1 MASCPARSAPI
12 HPIDK
17 ASIHRICSGQVILD
31 LATAVKELVE
41 NSLDAGATSIEV
53 KLKEHGGDAIEVSD
67 NGSGVSSDN
76 YQGLTLKYHTS
87 KLSDFSDL
95 QSLTSFGFR
104 GEALSSLCS
113 LADVSILTRTKEDET
128 GTRISYNRAGL
139 IVSKETAA
147 RQVGTTVT
155 VSKLFSPLPV
165 RHKEFL
171 RNVRREYSRMIAIL
185 QAYALISKNV
195 RLVCT
200 NLVGKSSRST
210 ILRTQGGSVRENIVT
225 IFGPKTMACLDP
237 MDISLPEDLSI
248 EGFVSKPGSGS
259 GRGSSDR
266 QFFFVNGRPVDLPKF
281 SKLLNE
287 LYKSFNSQQYPM
299 AVLNFR
305 LPTTA
310 YDVNV
315 TPDKRKLFLHSESS
329 FMDGLRNALGN
340 LYAPSKYTY
349 AVHEVEEQKSYMA
362 DLQTQVDI
370 EAGVEEVEASEEE
383 QNEDEDD
390 EAEPEASKP
399 LDFFAFSHEDVSI
412 KTSVRPAR
420 VALADKKCSVQGKLT
435 GFVSQKRRTEDS
447 KELLSEEPVLK
458 RRATT
463 MELKTPPNAFPKEK
477 NFETARQADHS
488 SNPQNGSAT
497 DGEALGEECGGLLSE
512 APLLKKCAKVGLVP
526 KYFAPKQQDS
536 SVQRPKPGRISEL
549 PKNPVT
555 LESDD
560 DEEDSRPSEVQVLH
574 TKDQDK
580 SPEPPHTPAE
590 KAKCCSG
597 TRYKRDSLLSEEVN
611 PVASTEIR
619 EVEDDETEKSMD
631 RAEACARELSF
642 DIEKVR
648 GRIRRGLFQYNKNFS
663 AKSAKGRSFKAAT
676 LSLEGP
682 VQDKEAALA
691 SATKELERSFRKG
704 DFNRMKIIGQFNLG
718 FIIARLDSD
727 LFIIDQHASDEKY
740 NFERLSKSTVLNRQP
755 LLRPMPLHLSSA
767 EEIII
772 STHMEVFRQNGFD
785 FTEQEDA
792 PPGQRILLSAV
803 PFSKNVTF
811 GVSDVQELV
820 SLLSEDYGS
829 SSSHLVQPSRV
840 RSMLASR
847 ACRSSIMIGDA
858 LSKKEMEKVVRHLA
872 DLDAPWNCPHGRPT
886 MRHLYDLN
894 AKKKA
899 LLSP

>member
-76 YQGLTLKYHTS
+76 YQVFFLSLDLFGLTLKYHTS

-113 LADVSILTRTKEDET
+113 LADVSIHTRTKEDET

-237 MDISLPEDLSI
+237 
-248 EGFVSKPGSGS
+248 PGSGS

-340 LYAPSKYTY
+340 LYAPNKYTY

-370 EAGVEEVEASEEE
+370 EAGVEEVGASDEE

-390 EAEPEASKP
+390 EAEPEVSKP

-435 GFVSQKRRTEDS
+435 GFVPQKRRTEDS

-463 MELKTPPNAFPKEK
+463 MELKAPPNAFPKEK
-477 NFETARQADHS
+477 NFETARPADHS
-488 SNPQNGSAT
+488 SNPQNRSAT

-512 APLLKKCAKVGLVP
+512 APLLKKCAKIL
-526 KYFAPKQQDS
+526 
-536 SVQRPKPGRISEL
+536 
-549 PKNPVT
+549 
-555 LESDD
+555 
-560 DEEDSRPSEVQVLH
+560 
-574 TKDQDK
+574 
-580 SPEPPHTPAE
+580 
-590 KAKCCSG
+590 
-597 TRYKRDSLLSEEVN
+597 
-611 PVASTEIR
+611 
-619 EVEDDETEKSMD
+619 
-631 RAEACARELSF
+631 
-642 DIEKVR
+642 
-648 GRIRRGLFQYNKNFS
+648 
-663 AKSAKGRSFKAAT
+663 
-676 LSLEGP
+676 
-682 VQDKEAALA
+682 
-691 SATKELERSFRKG
+691 
-704 DFNRMKIIGQFNLG
+704 GQFNLG

-767 EEIII
+767 EEITI

>member
-76 YQGLTLKYHTS
+76 YQVFFLSLDLFGLTLKYHTS

-512 APLLKKCAKVGLVP
+512 APLLKKCAK
-526 KYFAPKQQDS
+526 
-536 SVQRPKPGRISEL
+536 
-549 PKNPVT
+549 
-555 LESDD
+555 
-560 DEEDSRPSEVQVLH
+560 
-574 TKDQDK
+574 
-580 SPEPPHTPAE
+580 
-590 KAKCCSG
+590 
-597 TRYKRDSLLSEEVN
+597 
-611 PVASTEIR
+611 
-619 EVEDDETEKSMD
+619 
-631 RAEACARELSF
+631 
-642 DIEKVR
+642 
-648 GRIRRGLFQYNKNFS
+648 
-663 AKSAKGRSFKAAT
+663 
-676 LSLEGP
+676 
-682 VQDKEAALA
+682 
-691 SATKELERSFRKG
+691 
-704 DFNRMKIIGQFNLG
+704 IIGQFNLG